1 MDNKLC
7 FRAFEYEDLDF
18 INELRNDEENYFY
31 TCGNKY
37 YISSV
42 RDQKWIEDKIFNNNN
57 QLYLMLCIKG
67 EGTPVGYIAI
77 VNIDYLNRK
86 AQYGGIV
93 ISRQYSGK
101 GIGTEAT
108 KLLLHHVFEELG
120 MNMFYG
126 YWREDHKASL
136 KMAEKSGFKVDGL
149 VRDYVF
155 KQGKFHNAYIL
166 SMLKTEY
173 EKLND

>member
-1 MDNKLC
+1 MNNKLY
-7 FRAFEYEDLDF
+7 FRAFEYDDLDF
-18 INELRNDEENYFY
+18 INKLRNDEDNYIY

-42 RDQKWIEDKIFNNNN
+42 RDRKWIEDKIFNNNL
-57 QLYLMLCIKG
+57 QLYLMLCTKDG
-67 EGTPVGYIAI
+67 GAPVGYIAI
-77 VNIDYLNRK
+77 INIDYLNRK

-93 ISRQYSGK
+93 ISNQYSGK
-101 GIGTEAT
+101 GFGTEAT
-108 KLLLHHVFEELG
+108 KLLLHHVFEEMG

-136 KMAEKSGFKVDGL
+136 KMAEKSGFKIDGL
-149 VRDYVF
+149 FRDYVY

-166 SMLKTEY
+166 SMLKAEY
-173 EKLND
+173 EKLKD